1 MTVIFLLLAAGLG
14 MLLSLQ
20 PAINSVMAMKLGNP
34 LIATSFS
41 IGISL
46 VLVLFAWI
54 TLGRAEAQWQNVS
67 ALPWWVL
74 IGGAAGA
81 LFVFGGVALAPRLGV
96 AVFFTCVVTGQVIG
110 AALADQ
116 FGAFGLEPRA
126 IDWPRIIGIAL
137 VISGAALTQAS
148 LWRGN

>member
-1 MTVIFLLLAAGLG
+1 MTVIFLLLAAALG

-20 PAINSVMAMKLGNP
+20 PAINSVMAMKLGNA

-41 IGISL
+41 ISISL
-46 VLVLFAWI
+46 ILVLFAWI
-54 TLGRAEAQWQNVS
+54 TFGRGEAQWQNVT
-67 ALPWWVL
+67 ALPWWIL

-116 FGAFGLEPRA
+116 FGAFGLAPRP
-126 IDWPRIIGIAL
+126 IDWPRALGIAL
-137 VISGAALTQAS
+137 VTTGAALTQVS
-148 LWRGN
+148 LWRDA

>member
-1 MTVIFLLLAAGLG
+1 MTVIFLLLAAALG

-20 PAINSVMAMKLGNP
+20 PAINSVMAMKLGNA

-41 IGISL
+41 ISISL
-46 VLVLFAWI
+46 ILVLIAWI
-54 TLGRAEAQWQNVS
+54 TIGRAEAQWQNVT
-67 ALPWWVL
+67 ALPWWTLV
-74 IGGAAGA
+74 GGAAGA

-116 FGAFGLEPRA
+116 FGAFGLEVRA
-126 IDWPRIIGIAL
+126 IDWPRAIGIAL
-137 VISGAALTQAS
+137 VIAGAALTQLS
-148 LWRGN
+148 LWRGA